1 MRHEA
6 PVEPNERQLQR
17 EQKLHTEHAPRGRRL
32 GSRAKDVGRS
42 GSLRRGDWVRARTDA
57 RLAAKAEGSAPRH
70 LFVTRAVS
78 GGGEAVKGG
87 FCSKRTSD
95 IGGRREGRAACE
107 AWKLKEYIY
116 GESGYTNAFF
126 SASWLRSSVVSVLI
140 RLITDIQSLT
150 GPDHITICSGCDHL
164 ACQETH
170 MCDLVLAQTQ
180 GCMPS

>member
-42 GSLRRGDWVRARTDA
+42 GSEARRLGEGTD
-57 RLAAKAEGSAPRH
+57 RRKAGSKSRRVGPTSSIRH
-70 LFVTRAVS
+70 TGRS

-116 GESGYTNAFF
+116 GESGYMNVFF